1 MSFGKDLSEEF
12 QKLTFGAV
20 FDEVSLFT
28 KLQDAFINLKSV
40 AKYKYAVE
48 VIHGHT
54 SLVDFQFN
62 SSWASKIPYGNTVR
76 RELSDML
83 FVLYS
88 LKNNTIRISYMQNK
102 KGDSSDKFKADLCQ
116 LHLLSQRERII
127 SKPIPEC
134 LFGDPD
140 ILSHAILPSVGS
152 YGVFYQLGDR
162 TEMAYYPAE
171 LLHPKQATGNSVV
184 RVVTYNQSRFDRVLI
199 HNGIEEN
206 QGTRCLMDFGNALAK
221 MQIGTPINRSMS
233 IYEQLGRF
241 LLIHVADIKESNL
254 FPQSLKT
261 SPDKEIVSVPI
272 TVAINVDRIF

>member
-12 QKLTFGAV
+12 QKLTCGAI
-20 FDEVSLFT
+20 FDEVALFT

-40 AKYKYAVE
+40 SKYEYAVE
-48 VIHGHT
+48 VIHGRT

-62 SSWASKIPYGNTVR
+62 SSWTSKIPYGNTVR

-116 LHLLSQRERII
+116 LHLLSQRECII

-134 LFGDPD
+134 LFGDPN
-140 ILSHAILPSVGS
+140 ILSHAILPSIGS

-171 LLHPKQATGNSVV
+171 LLHPKQATGSSVV
-184 RVVTYNQSRFDRVLI
+184 RIIKYDHRRFDRVLI
-199 HNGIEEN
+199 NKGFEEN
-206 QGTRCLMDFGNALAK
+206 QGTRCLMDFGNALTK
-221 MQIGTPINRSMS
+221 MQIGTPINREMPT
-233 IYEQLGRF
+233 YEKLGRF
-241 LLIHVADIKESNL
+241 LLAHVTDIKESDL
-254 FPQSLKT
+254 FPQSLNT
-261 SPDKEIVSVPI
+261 YQDKAIISIPI
-272 TVAINVDRIF
+272 TVAINVDRV